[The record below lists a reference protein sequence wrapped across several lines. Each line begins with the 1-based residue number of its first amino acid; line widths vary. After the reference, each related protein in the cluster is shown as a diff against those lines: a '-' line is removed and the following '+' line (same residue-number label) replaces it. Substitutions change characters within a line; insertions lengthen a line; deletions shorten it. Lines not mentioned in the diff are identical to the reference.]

1 MPNILKDNTK
11 KYKYKGGVNQKTKK
25 SMHTKTKKSMH
36 TKMKDT
42 KVLRKTPFPSKKES
56 HKKNINPVFSPT
68 EGEDDMEANLSVL
81 IELMGSSLF
90 DIYVE
95 QVLNTKL
102 EGNQKINVTQV
113 SKPMS
118 LDNLRNCKNPT
129 IYYGKG
135 STHFTSSV
143 DCKQIWDSYKVGVQK
158 NGSDHFCQTF
168 ALMRMESHFF
178 PDSYVGKQFA
188 LLHTNNNNQISEE
201 ERFFEN
207 AFIAKNVACHI
218 LNILYKDETDI
229 FKNHDDHY
237 EDEPDFKKVDDYF
250 YDDVLNVTDRSGGK
264 HKPVDKFERKSPK
277 IILKKLIEY
286 CENLTIT
293 NFKNSTFKQ
302 KILLLL

>member
-1 MPNILKDNTK
+1 MPNILKDKTK

-25 SMHTKTKKSMH
+25 SMHTKIIS
-36 TKMKDT
+36 KMKDT
-42 KVLRKTPFPSKKES
+42 RVLRKTPFPSKKES

-188 LLHTNNNNQISEE
+188 LLHTNNNNHISEE
-201 ERFFEN
+201 ERYFEN

-237 EDEPDFKKVDDYF
+237 ED
-250 YDDVLNVTDRSGGK
+250 LNVADRSGGK
-264 HKPVDKFERKSPK
+264 HKLVDKLEGKSSK

-286 CENLTIT
+286 CDNLTIT

-302 KILLLL
+302 KILLL

>member
-1 MPNILKDNTK
+1 MPNILKNITK
-11 KYKYKGGVNQKTKK
+11 KYKYKGGAKQKTNK
-25 SMHTKTKKSMH
+25 SKSIHTKIQSKHKKTLLS
-36 TKMKDT
+36 
-42 KVLRKTPFPSKKES
+42 RKTPFPSNKKS
-56 HKKNINPVFSPT
+56 HKQTNKAVFSPT
-68 EGEDDMEANLSVL
+68 EGEDDIEANLSVL
-81 IELMGSSLF
+81 IELMGSSIF

-102 EGNQKINVTQV
+102 EGNLKIKVTQV

-118 LDNLRNCKNPT
+118 LDNLHNCKNPT

-135 STHFTSSV
+135 STHFTSSI

-168 ALMRMESHFF
+168 ALMKMESHFF

-201 ERFFEN
+201 ERYFEN
-207 AFIAKNVACHI
+207 AHIAKNVACHI
-218 LNILYKDETDI
+218 LNILYQDETDI

-237 EDEPDFKKVDDYF
+237 DDEPDTFKKIEDYF

-264 HKPVDKFERKSPK
+264 HKPVDKLEGKSPK

-286 CENLTIT
+286 CDNLTIH
-293 NFKNSTFKQ
+293 NFKESTFKQ

>member
-1 MPNILKDNTK
+1 MKDN
-11 KYKYKGGVNQKTKK
+11 KYTLLSRRSQFLTQK
-25 SMHTKTKKSMH
+25 
-36 TKMKDT
+36 
-42 KVLRKTPFPSKKES
+42 S

-68 EGEDDMEANLSVL
+68 EGEDDIEANLSVL
-81 IELMGSSLF
+81 IELMGCSLF
-90 DIYVE
+90 DIYVK

-102 EGNQKINVTQV
+102 EGKPKIEVTQV

-129 IYYGKG
+129 IYYGTG
-135 STHFTSSV
+135 STHFTSSI

-188 LLHTNNNNQISEE
+188 LLHTNNNNKLSEDD
-201 ERFFEN
+201 RFIEN

-218 LNILYKDETDI
+218 LNILYQDETDI
-229 FKNHDDHY
+229 FKNHNDHY
-237 EDEPDFKKVDDYF
+237 EDEVDFKKAEDFF
-250 YDDVLNVTDRSGGK
+250 YDDVLNATDRSGGK
-264 HKPVDKFERKSPK
+264 HKLVDKYEIKPTN

-286 CENLTIT
+286 CDNLTI
-293 NFKNSTFKQ
+293 NDFKKSSFKQ
-302 KILLLL
+302 KILLLVLK